1 RLAEKAERL
10 ARYVAALEAIDAG
23 HPLLAGLHAAAAHA
37 EARAADFADDLS
49 DPAALSEAANRL
61 TADDPHK
68 LLSLATAIETLE
80 REAAEAGGE
89 RAVALKTLA
98 AAMRADGLGMGW
110 IHFRVNAK
118 QLHNAIRR

>member
-1 RLAEKAERL
+1 
-10 ARYVAALEAIDAG
+10 D
-23 HPLLAGLHAAAAHA
+23 
-37 EARAADFADDLS
+37 
-49 DPAALSEAANRL
+49 RL

-68 LLSLATAIETLE
+68 LLSLGRFIAALE
-80 REAAEAGGE
+80 DEAGDAEAQ

-118 QLHNAIRR
+118 QLHNAMRRRIDPDGDLDLASKGAVVHLRRAIAQVKPLRSNF